1 VRGRDMK
8 TYYVWIGIFEDSD
21 FEQYWDNEI
30 YVNEME
36 LWRKEE
42 G

>member
-1 VRGRDMK
+1 MK

-30 YVNEME
+30 YLNEME